1 MTKLI
6 PIIAEVKQGEP
17 VELIVGD
24 KPDSTYS
31 VLAKLK
37 KSLLSGT
44 PTEDAAFVASFVVS
58 EITEGL
64 KTQWQ
69 LTLDSA
75 TTEALEPDE
84 YVTDVVINKDGSI
97 YKILP
102 TVRIIILER
111 VTR

>member
-6 PIIAEVKQGEP
+6 PIIAEVKRGEP

-64 KTQWQ
+64 KTQW
-69 LTLDSA
+69 
-75 TTEALEPDE
+75 
-84 YVTDVVINKDGSI
+84 
-97 YKILP
+97 
-102 TVRIIILER
+102 
-111 VTR
+111 